1 MGSENGHS
9 GQFRA
14 PHLPPSSLSAS
25 SSTPSSISAAAAP
38 PPASTAANSATGSSG
53 VWGADMHPS
62 AGEFLPQS
70 FSSHHSA
77 LPVAAFPAPLAAR
90 MFPAQSIHRP
100 DFTQSDRYYPAA
112 ASRWG
117 GGAFASGDDYYDGIA
132 EENEG
137 EWAEDALDTYIEG
150 LDNRDGGAL
159 GPGYYY
165 DGPVGGGG
173 AACNED
179 MELEPPAAATFNW
192 TRESESRRDLL
203 PPSDSRPIRA
213 ATARLVV
220 RCSIPLVDC
229 PLLFDFHG
237 LSALSLRSLGP
248 FDRSFPSHA
257 SFLFSVPRSRG
268 FPLRGRDRGVV
279 LAHGGTA
286 HAHHGGRP
294 HLPPSVVTPPPALLL
309 SRSLHPGVASSCP
322 SLPPFSR
329 AQSLLFLSLHLSCLS
344 TRAEIEESCQR
355 MEEQHMRIMEV
366 DLTCIG
372 DGNGGEQWQQQ
383 QLLLLLV

>member
-14 PHLPPSSLSAS
+14 PHLPPSCLSTS
-25 SSTPSSISAAAAP
+25 SSTSSSVSAVAAP
-38 PPASTAANSATGSSG
+38 PAFVAANTASSGSG

-62 AGEFLPQS
+62 TGEFPQS
-70 FSSHHSA
+70 FSSQHSA
-77 LPVAAFPAPLAAR
+77 LPVAPFPPPFPAPLAAR
-90 MFPAQSIHRP
+90 MFPAQSIYRP

-137 EWAEDALDTYIEG
+137 EWAEDALDTYIDS

-165 DGPVGGGG
+165 DGPA

-179 MELEPPAAATFNW
+179 MELEPPASATFNW
-192 TRESESRRDLL
+192 T
-203 PPSDSRPIRA
+203 
-213 ATARLVV
+213 
-220 RCSIPLVDC
+220 
-229 PLLFDFHG
+229 
-237 LSALSLRSLGP
+237 
-248 FDRSFPSHA
+248 
-257 SFLFSVPRSRG
+257 
-268 FPLRGRDRGVV
+268 
-279 LAHGGTA
+279 
-286 HAHHGGRP
+286 
-294 HLPPSVVTPPPALLL
+294 
-309 SRSLHPGVASSCP
+309 
-322 SLPPFSR
+322 
-329 AQSLLFLSLHLSCLS
+329 Q
-344 TRAEIEESCQR
+344 IEESCQR

-372 DGNGGEQWQQQ
+372 DGNGGEQVLYEFTFEETDDYAAAAAAAADDDGDSGAADGTVPAAAAAAAAAPAAVAAAGAGNAAAGGDEKQTGGGDELPWLSSEAKTAQGSIKQRVFGSATGRWRRSKGPRLQ
-383 QLLLLLV
+383 RCNSLT